1 MIKQRLTLALAIS
14 AAMTGLTTLS
24 SYAADLDVVAA
35 EVKQVA
41 QQVQFD
47 GTVEAVNRAVVAAQ
61 TSGRILE
68 LPFDYGDVV
77 EQGAV
82 IARLTQSE
90 QRAGLDAAKAQ
101 LNEAQTAYDE
111 AVRQFDRLTS
121 LFERKLVAIAPVDTA
136 RQQRDAARA
145 RLDAAKAMVNDARAR
160 FQYTEVVA
168 PYTGIVVNK
177 LVSEGE
183 AVQPGTPLMEGIALD
198 QLRVRVQIPQA
209 NVTEARNSQ
218 SIHIQIGDELVKPVA
233 TKLIPTADQLSHTFN
248 LLLDLPAAQFA
259 ANPLPGQLVRVL
271 FATDNETLLVLP
283 ESAIAKRGEIKGVYV
298 QKDDGA
304 INFRYIRTGANT
316 VAGVEIISGLAE
328 GETVLADPT
337 AAAVA
342 YKGVQGGN

>member
-14 AAMTGLTTLS
+14 AAITSLTTLS
-24 SYAADLDVVAA
+24 SHAADLDMVAA

-209 NVTEARNSQ
+209 NVNQARNSQ
-218 SIHIQIGDELVKPVA
+218 SIQIQIGDELVKPVS

-259 ANPLPGQLVRVL
+259 AKPLPGQLVRVL

-298 QKDDGA
+298 QRADGSLS
-304 INFRYIRTGANT
+304 FRYIRIGAET
-316 VAGVEIISGLAE
+316 AEGVEIISGLAA
-328 GETVLADPT
+328 GEVVAADPT

-342 YKGVQGGN
+342 YKGVNSGN